1 MALCLNRLT
10 TPVQR
15 CVLRKG
21 ARIVG
26 LLGKATPFGLTAY
39 CRADV
44 SQSWALTAEFGCLRL
59 ERLVG
64 DEEVLEERLFLPTP
78 FSADYGITA
87 GQATP
92 ELVQAVFGLLPAEL
106 ETLVGTLRR
115 SNFPVLGFSQTDL
128 KCSLSSCTIPAF
140 WPHVVI
146 SNLALYGNVVSLE
159 AFARVIISSLPEGQ
173 LRARYPNLQPLLKRL
188 IKMLVAQ
195 RRGIPYVKELLDLA
209 PAPAPAPAR
218 PDPVKTVG

>member
-1 MALCLNRLT
+1 MALCLNRLS

-21 ARIVG
+21 SRIIG
-26 LLGKATPFGLTAY
+26 LLGKATPFGLLQFGH
-39 CRADV
+39 ADV
-44 SQSWALTAEFGCLRL
+44 SHSWALTAEFGCLRL

-78 FSADYGITA
+78 SSADYGLTGGDA
-87 GQATP
+87 SA
-92 ELVQAVFGLLPAEL
+92 EMAHAVFGLLPGEL
-106 ETLVGTLRR
+106 EQLVGALRR
-115 SNFPVLGFSQTDL
+115 GNFPVLGFSQTDL

-140 WPHVVI
+140 WPHVVT

-159 AFARVIISSLPEGQ
+159 AFARVIIASLPEGQ
-173 LRARYPNLQPLLKRL
+173 LRTRFPDLQPLFKRL
-188 IKMLVAQ
+188 IKMLIAQ

-209 PAPAPAPAR
+209 PAPTPAKPET
-218 PDPVKTVG
+218 VKAME